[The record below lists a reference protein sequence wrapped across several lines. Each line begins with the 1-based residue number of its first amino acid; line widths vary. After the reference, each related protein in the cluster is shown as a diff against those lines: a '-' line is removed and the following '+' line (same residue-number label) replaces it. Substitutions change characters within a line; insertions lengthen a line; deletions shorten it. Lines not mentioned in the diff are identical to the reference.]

1 MSSKQRRPAPAL
13 AAALLGALALAV
25 VFYCKPLPALED
37 RALLLSDATIR
48 IETGTAGLGFVPLG
62 APASVAVKTT
72 GLVFFGAA
80 RVPPEAYAYLARA
93 CAQAGYTAV
102 LASTPLNFA
111 ILAPSRAFR
120 ASLVY
125 PGVARWVI
133 AGHSLGGTAAASFVA
148 GGAKAGK
155 TAMVVAGLILL
166 ASYPGRGANLS
177 TKTLSV
183 VTVGASRDV
192 LARAEKMATA
202 RDRLPAGSRYV
213 EIAGGNHAQF
223 GEYGPQSG
231 DGPADIP
238 GPTQRKATIEEV
250 LGLLDRVE
258 AGAGK

>member
-1 MSSKQRRPAPAL
+1 MSSNQRRPAPAL
-13 AAALLGALALAV
+13 AAALLGALALTV

-37 RALLLSDATIR
+37 RALLLSDSTVR
-48 IETGTAGLGFVPLG
+48 VETGKAGLGFVP
-62 APASVAVKTT
+62 AAVSVVAKTT
-72 GLVFFGAA
+72 GLVVYGAA

-111 ILAPSRAFR
+111 ILGPSRAAR
-120 ASLVY
+120 ASLAY

-148 GGAKAGK
+148 GGAMAGK
-155 TAMVVAGLILL
+155 TAMAVAGLILL
-166 ASYPGRGANLS
+166 ASYPGRGADLS
-177 TKTLSV
+177 TKSLSV

-192 LARAEKMATA
+192 LVRADKMTAA
-202 RDRLPAGSRYV
+202 RDLLPAGSRYV